1 MMKIDGIARLLVGN
15 VDRRGFRL
23 SIEGRL
29 KSSPFPITEG
39 SQTLLVVLLP
49 LLTGTE
55 TIFFIF

>member
-29 KSSPFPITEG
+29 KSSPFPIIAG